1 MITNQTQPLEI
12 SARVLSQQTLASI
25 RQSPSFSLQGW
36 KILDRW
42 ALNNPERLKSLEL
55 QGELQLLSR
64 LLDQQALE
72 LTAIINSLPVE
83 SKQGLTE
90 HEILAMLEIETD
102 L

>member
-72 LTAIINSLPVE
+72 LTAINSLPVE

>member
-12 SARVLSQQTLASI
+12 SSRVLSQQTLESI

-42 ALNNPERLKSLEL
+42 ALNNPERLKAMEI

-72 LTAIINSLPVE
+72 LTAINSLPAD
-83 SKQGLTE
+83 SKMGLTE
-90 HEILAMLEIETD
+90 HEILALLEIDTD

>member
-1 MITNQTQPLEI
+1 
-12 SARVLSQQTLASI
+12 
-25 RQSPSFSLQGW
+25 
-36 KILDRW
+36 
-42 ALNNPERLKSLEL
+42 
-55 QGELQLLSR
+55 LLSR

-72 LTAIINSLPVE
+72 LTAINSLPVE